1 MDFRGQ
7 GLSSRVVKNPQVG
20 YVKDFSRYVR
30 DFSQFFQQVVIPKGN
45 QQTYLLAH
53 SMGGL
58 VATIYGAQK
67 PGQIDGI
74 IMIAPMLSINTGAW
88 PQWLAYQIACGLD
101 WLGFG
106 ESFVFGHG
114 QWEPIPFSDNRLTHS
129 AIRYRYG
136 VDLFRQNEALVVGGV
151 SNRWLKTSMEYGNKI
166 MRMAPQINNKIL
178 MFEAQYDSFVLS
190 EPMQRFCQLAPY
202 CEKVYVPG
210 GKHELLMETDAVRD
224 QVFAK
229 IYEFINE

>member
-1 MDFRGQ
+1 
-7 GLSSRVVKNPQVG
+7 
-20 YVKDFSRYVR
+20 
-30 DFSQFFQQVVIPKGN
+30 
-45 QQTYLLAH
+45 
-53 SMGGL
+53 
-58 VATIYGAQK
+58 
-67 PGQIDGI
+67 
-74 IMIAPMLSINTGAW
+74 
-88 PQWLAYQIACGLD
+88 
-101 WLGFG
+101 
-106 ESFVFGHG
+106 
-114 QWEPIPFSDNRLTHS
+114 
-129 AIRYRYG
+129 
-136 VDLFRQNEALVVGGV
+136 
-151 SNRWLKTSMEYGNKI
+151 